1 MQCCVLLVYPLQ
13 VICVGQIIGAI
24 VAETREQAKQAA
36 KQLVI
41 TYQDIQPVFFTIE
54 VYIQKILY
62 NGVLN
67 KIWGAARLSKPTNHH
82 NLFLFFMKEAIEH
95 RSFFDPKRKLERG
108 NLEEGFEKAD
118 HILEG
123 LYN

>member
-1 MQCCVLLVYPLQ
+1 M
-13 VICVGQIIGAI
+13 GQIIGAI

-67 KIWGAARLSKPTNHH
+67 
-82 NLFLFFMKEAIEH
+82 
-95 RSFFDPKRKLERG
+95 
-108 NLEEGFEKAD
+108 
-118 HILEG
+118 
-123 LYN
+123 